1 MTDHAIIFAPTE
13 TGQDLTIAIGA
24 VHHNPQNFGIA
35 AADEYLLRAAGQ
47 MAGSL
52 HFAEGKQ
59 QYQYDGELPE
69 EVVDHVVG
77 YIRSFK
83 ESA

>member
-24 VHHNPQNFGIA
+24 VHHNPQQFGIA
-35 AADEYLLRAAGQ
+35 AADEYLLRASGQ

-52 HFAEGKQ
+52 RFVEGKS
-59 QYQYDGELPE
+59 QYQYNGHLPKK
-69 EVVDHVVG
+69 VVDHVVG
-77 YIRSFK
+77 YIRNFR